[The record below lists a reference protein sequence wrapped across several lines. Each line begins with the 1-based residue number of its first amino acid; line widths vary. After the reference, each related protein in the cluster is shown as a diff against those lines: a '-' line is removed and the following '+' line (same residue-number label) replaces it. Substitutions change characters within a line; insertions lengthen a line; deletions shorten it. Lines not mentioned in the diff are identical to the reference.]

1 MKKKITALLAAVVL
15 LLSLCSCGAKP
26 NQIVLFPEAVKYKV
40 HRASN
45 STNEFSFTMNI
56 FSPKRDVNLEFV
68 SAQGENTE
76 HMTVRFTDETIR
88 DIGKINGK
96 YFVMKGVY
104 FRPISDYVRIDSMT
118 LKVNGEERTVKFD
131 TPVENTFFN
140 MDDYDYPLFQK
151 GVANY
156 ISTTSLADGKDSSYP
171 FEFGVSSDMTITGAE
186 FDDFIELRDTV
197 IFVNDKER
205 GKLSDILP
213 LKLKDGDTVSFKG
226 QLRLKKENES
236 YAGDM
241 FTDFVITGN
250 SGGKEI
256 KEYFPLSVVYVGNED
271 DAKNFVKANVK

>member
-1 MKKKITALLAAVVL
+1 
-15 LLSLCSCGAKP
+15 
-26 NQIVLFPEAVKYKV
+26 
-40 HRASN
+40 
-45 STNEFSFTMNI
+45 MN
-56 FSPKRDVNLEFV
+56 
-68 SAQGENTE
+68 
-76 HMTVRFTDETIR
+76 
-88 DIGKINGK
+88 
-96 YFVMKGVY
+96 
-104 FRPISDYVRIDSMT
+104 
-118 LKVNGEERTVKFD
+118 
-131 TPVENTFFN
+131 
-140 MDDYDYPLFQK
+140 DYPLFQK

-171 FEFGVSSDMTITGAE
+171 FEFGVSSDVTITDAE
-186 FDDFIELRDTV
+186 FDDFIELRDTI

-213 LKLKDGDTVSFKG
+213 LKLKEGDTVSFKG